1 MLSYRGKYKALDDRL
16 PHGSVCAH
24 PVPLQCLT
32 VIMKSLLSLSLFALG
47 VSAITPPRGTGFPD
61 TNGSRLLSFNE
72 TVPST
77 RLSPRSV
84 SLAWVEVGN
93 DGDYISTSGGA
104 LVITNAA
111 TGVNSTFVSADKVP
125 ADYFDYWISSD
136 ASRVLWATNYTKQYR
151 HSYFANY
158 EILDVATGAVTPLVN
173 DQVGDIQYA
182 EWSPDG
188 SRIAF
193 VRGNDIYIWTDGQVD
208 RITENGG
215 PDTFNGV
222 PDWVY
227 EEEILGDRY
236 SLWWSPD
243 STKVAFLSFDERGVG
258 EFTITYYAA
267 NTKYGPSYPREV
279 DIRYPKVG
287 TTNPKVAFNLL
298 DVESSAVT
306 NIPIEAFPAEDLIIG
321 EVAWATDDSS
331 NVLFR
336 AYNRVQDAEKIVNV
350 NAQDSSSSIVRER
363 AETTGWLDNNLAIQ
377 YIGSLGGNGT
387 NGTLPGAGGATYY
400 LDLSDVSGWNH
411 IYLFPV
417 NGGEARPLT
426 TGEWEV
432 RSILKV
438 DTTRGLVYYT
448 STERHSTES
457 HLYSVS
463 YRTGTKT
470 ALVNDTV
477 PGYWS
482 ASFSAGGS
490 YYSLS
495 YQGPDVPYQ
504 ELYSVNSTI
513 PLRTLEDNAA
523 FIARIAEYNLPSVTW
538 FELPHPDGSTL
549 NVMQRLPANFDPSRR
564 YPVLFTPYGGPG
576 AQNTGKQWKALNWNA
591 YAASDPELEYV
602 QWTVDNRGTGYKGR
616 AFRAQVTNRLGDLE
630 AQDQVMAARELQK
643 QPWVDAS
650 HFAHWG
656 WSYGGYLTSKVVE
669 LNSGVFQLGLITA
682 PVTDWRFYDTMY
694 TERYM
699 KTPELNGEGYNVSAV
714 RNTQGFKDIAGGF
727 QITHGLGDD
736 NVHYQH
742 TAVLTNL
749 LMGEGVGPQKF
760 ENVLFSD
767 SDHSIRYNGD
777 PTFLYKTLTKRLY
790 EEKRRVGTQEVH
802 QWSKKDRVQRRFEA

>member
-1 MLSYRGKYKALDDRL
+1 
-16 PHGSVCAH
+16 
-24 PVPLQCLT
+24 
-32 VIMKSLLSLSLFALG
+32 MKGFFLSLLALG
-47 VSAITPPRGTGFPD
+47 VTAITPPRGTGFPQP
-61 TNGSRLLSFNE
+61 NGSRLLTFNE

-77 RLSPRSV
+77 RLAPRSV

-93 DGDYISTSGGA
+93 DGDYISTAGGA
-104 LVITNAA
+104 LVITNAG
-111 TGVNSTFVSADKVP
+111 TGVNSTFVSADRVP
-125 ADYFDYWISSD
+125 ADYWDYWISSD

-151 HSYFANY
+151 HSYFADY
-158 EILDVATGAVTPLVN
+158 QILDVASGELTPLVA
-173 DQVGDIQYA
+173 DQVGDILQYA

-188 SRIAF
+188 ARIAF
-193 VRGNDIYIWTDGQVD
+193 VRGNDLYIWTDGEIA

-222 PDWVY
+222 PDWVM

-243 STKVAFLSFDERGVG
+243 STKIAYLSFDERGVG
-258 EFTITYYAA
+258 EFTVTYYAD
-267 NTKYGPSYPREV
+267 NTKYGPSYPRELA
-279 DIRYPKVG
+279 IRYPKVG

-298 DVESSAVT
+298 DVQSSAVT
-306 NIPIEAFPAEDLIIG
+306 NVPIDAFPAEDLIIG
-321 EVAWATDDSS
+321 EVAWATSDSS
-331 NVLFR
+331 NVLYR
-336 AYNRVQDAEKIVNV
+336 AYNRVQDAEKIINV
-350 NAQDSSSSIVRER
+350 DAQAATSSVVRER
-363 AETTGWLDNNLAIQ
+363 AETTGWLDNNLSIHYVGA
-377 YIGSLGGNGT
+377 LGGNST
-387 NGTLPGAGGATYY
+387 NSIFRGEATYY
-400 LDLSDVSGWNH
+400 IDVSDLSGWNH
-411 IYLFPV
+411 VYLFPV
-417 NGGEARPLT
+417 NGGEARALT
-426 TGEWEV
+426 TGDWEV
-432 RSILKV
+432 RAILKV
-438 DTTRGLVYYT
+438 DTVRGLVYYT

-470 ALVNDTV
+470 ALVDDTI

-504 ELYSVNSTI
+504 ELYTVNSTT

-523 FIARIAEYNLPSVTW
+523 FIARIAEYNLPELTW
-538 FELPHPDGSTL
+538 FEIDAPDGSKL
-549 NVMQRLPANFDPSRR
+549 NVMQRLPANFDPSRQ

-576 AQNTGKQWKALNWNA
+576 AQNTGKSWKALNWNT
-591 YAASDPELEYV
+591 YVASDPELEYI
-602 QWTVDNRGTGYKGR
+602 QWTVDNRGTGYRGR
-616 AFRAQVTNRLGDLE
+616 AFRAQVTNRLGELE
-630 AQDQVMAARELQK
+630 AEDQVSAARELLK
-643 QPWVDAS
+643 QPYVDAT

-669 LNSGVFQLGLITA
+669 LDSGVFQLGLITA

-699 KTPELNGEGYNVSAV
+699 KTPELNEAGYNKSAV
-714 RNTQGFKDIAGGF
+714 RNTQGFKTIEGGF

-749 LMGEGVGPQKF
+749 LMGEGVGPQTF

-777 PTFLYKTLTKRLY
+777 STFLYKTLTKRLF
-790 EEKRRVGTQEVH
+790 EEKRREVGRVQEVH
-802 QWSKKDRVQRRFEA
+802 QWSKKDRLARRWEA

>member
-1 MLSYRGKYKALDDRL
+1 MKGFFSLALL
-16 PHGSVCAH
+16 
-24 PVPLQCLT
+24 
-32 VIMKSLLSLSLFALG
+32 ALG
-47 VSAITPPRGTGFPD
+47 VSAQSPPRGTGFPQPG
-61 TNGSRLLSFNE
+61 GSRLITFNE

-77 RLSPRSV
+77 RLAPRSV

-93 DGDYISTSGGA
+93 DGDYISSAGGA
-104 LVITNAA
+104 LVITNAG
-111 TGVNSTFVSADKVP
+111 TGVNSTFVSADRVP
-125 ADYFDYWISSD
+125 DDYYDYWISSD

-158 EILDVATGAVTPLVN
+158 QILDVASGELTPLVA

-193 VRGNDIYIWTDGQVD
+193 VRGNDLYVWTDGQVA

-222 PDWVY
+222 PDWVM

-243 STKVAFLSFDERGVG
+243 STKIAYLSFDERGVG
-258 EFTITYYAA
+258 EFTIPYYAA
-267 NTKYGPSYPREV
+267 NTKYGPSYPRELP
-279 DIRYPKVG
+279 IRYPKVG

-306 NIPIEAFPAEDLIIG
+306 NVPIDAFPADDLIIG
-321 EVAWATDDSS
+321 EVAWATEDSS
-331 NVLFR
+331 NVLYR
-336 AYNRVQDAEKIVNV
+336 AYNRVQDAEKVVNV
-350 NAQDSSSSIVRER
+350 NAQDASSSVIRER
-363 AETTGWLDNNLAIQ
+363 AESTGWLDNNLSIQ
-377 YIGSLGGNGT
+377 YVGAIGGNST
-387 NGTLPGAGGATYY
+387 NGTLRGEATYY
-400 LDLSDVSGWNH
+400 IDVSDVSGWNH
-411 IYLFPV
+411 VYLFPV
-417 NGGEARPLT
+417 NGGEPRALT
-426 TGEWEV
+426 TGEFEV
-432 RSILKV
+432 RAILKV
-438 DTTRGLVYYT
+438 DTTRGLVYFT

-470 ALVNDTV
+470 ALVDDTK

-490 YYSLS
+490 YWSLS

-504 ELYSVNSTI
+504 ELYSVNSTT
-513 PLRTLEDNAA
+513 PLRTLEDNSA
-523 FIARIAEYNLPSVTW
+523 FIARIAEYNLPEVTW
-538 FELPHPDGSTL
+538 FELDHPDGSKL
-549 NVMQRLPANFDPSRR
+549 NVMQRLPANFDASRQ

-576 AQNTGKQWKALNWNA
+576 AQNTGKQWKALNWNT

-616 AFRAQVTNRLGDLE
+616 AFRAQVTNRLGQLE
-630 AQDQVMAARELQK
+630 AEDQVFAARELQK
-643 QPWVDAS
+643 QPFVDAN

-656 WSYGGYLTSKVVE
+656 WSYGGYLTAKVVE
-669 LNSGVFQLGLITA
+669 LDSGVFQLGLITA

-699 KTPELNGEGYNVSAV
+699 KTPALNEAGYNASAV
-714 RNTQGFKDIAGGF
+714 RKTQGFKTIAGGF

-749 LMGEGVGPQKF
+749 LMGEGVGPQTF
-760 ENVLFSD
+760 ENVFFSD

-777 PTFLYKTLTKRLY
+777 GTFLYKTLTKRLF
-790 EEKRRVGTQEVH
+790 EEKRRTTGLVSEVH
-802 QWSKKDRVQRRFEA
+802 QWSKKDKVGRRWDA